1 MEFMEIIAS
10 FISTVGFPIFIAVF
24 FLLRLKKQD
33 DRHAEQ
39 FDQLTVA
46 INNNTKVIQELSYK
60 LEERENNK

>member
-33 DRHAEQ
+33 QRSAEQ
-39 FDQLTVA
+39 FDQFTVA
-46 INNNTKVIQELSYK
+46 INNNTKVIQELCNK
-60 LEERENNK
+60 LDKEE